1 MTKKSVTEILDECS
15 NSHLK
20 PELPAN
26 WTHLEHDVRNETLE
40 EIASVL
46 YALPLGS
53 VSIADLVDW
62 IRAQKSGPGGRHDL

>member
-1 MTKKSVTEILDECS
+1 MTKKSVAEILGDHS
-15 NSHLK
+15 NFHLK
-20 PELPAN
+20 PELPAD

-40 EIASVL
+40 EIASAL

-62 IRAQKSGPGGRHDL
+62 IRAQKSGPGGRYE